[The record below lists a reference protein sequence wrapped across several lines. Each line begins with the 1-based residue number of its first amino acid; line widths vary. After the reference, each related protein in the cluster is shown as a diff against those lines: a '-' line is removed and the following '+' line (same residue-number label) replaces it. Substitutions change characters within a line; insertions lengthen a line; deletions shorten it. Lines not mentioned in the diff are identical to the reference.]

1 MAMLRSRLALLTLAA
16 IALAGSIAAGAQ
28 ASRAESPQ
36 KKRALV
42 TWKVGGEKFR
52 SYVNVPADVVLVR
65 DAIRAGTAAGIPV
78 GRVHRGTRENTGHRW
93 HVRNV
98 RLAEVTI
105 ELCDGRPS
113 SLDADLAYWV
123 RTVERYCPWGAVPVR
138 LRWVV
143 P

>member
-1 MAMLRSRLALLTLAA
+1 MRLVPL
-16 IALAGSIAAGAQ
+16 IALAVALLAPGGAQ
-28 ASRAESPQ
+28 ASSP

-42 TWKVGGEKFR
+42 TWKVGTETFR
-52 SYVNVPADVVLVR
+52 TYVNLPADIARVR
-65 DAIRAGTAAGIPV
+65 AAIRAGAPAGIPA
-78 GRVHRGTRENTGHRW
+78 GRIYRGTRENRGHTW
-93 HVRNV
+93 HLRNV

-113 SLDADLAYWV
+113 DLDGDLDYWLG
-123 RTVERYCPWGAVPVR
+123 TVKRYCPWGAVPVR

>member
-1 MAMLRSRLALLTLAA
+1 VLVALAA
-16 IALAGSIAAGAQ
+16 TGAHAAPN
-28 ASRAESPQ
+28 ASPP

-42 TWKVGGEKFR
+42 TWKVQDETFR
-52 SYVNVPADVVLVR
+52 TYVNVLADVAVIR
-65 DAIRAGTAAGIPV
+65 DAIREGTAAGIPI
-78 GRVHRGTRENTGHRW
+78 GRIYRGTRENRGHAW
-93 HVRNV
+93 HLRNV

-113 SLDADLAYWV
+113 DVDDDLDYWIG
-123 RTVERYCPWGAVPVR
+123 TVKRYCPWGAVPVR

>member
-1 MAMLRSRLALLTLAA
+1 VALVAA
-16 IALAGSIAAGAQ
+16 GGAQ
-28 ASRAESPQ
+28 ASMPASP

-42 TWKVGGEKFR
+42 TWKVGTETFR
-52 SYVNVPADVVLVR
+52 TYVNLPADIVR
-65 DAIRAGTAAGIPV
+65 VRAAIRAGTAAGIPN
-78 GRVHRGTRENTGHRW
+78 GRVYRGTRENRGHTW
-93 HVRNV
+93 HLRNV

-113 SLDADLAYWV
+113 DLDDDLDYWLGSV
-123 RTVERYCPWGAVPVR
+123 KRYCPWGAVPIR